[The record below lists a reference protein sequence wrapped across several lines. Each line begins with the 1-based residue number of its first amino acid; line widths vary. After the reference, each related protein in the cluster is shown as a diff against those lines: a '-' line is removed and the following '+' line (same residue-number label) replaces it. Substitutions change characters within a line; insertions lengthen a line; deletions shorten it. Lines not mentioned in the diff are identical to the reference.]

1 MLFYTHLVWSL
12 DLLDFFGPG
21 GWLPQFPISHF
32 YLFSSPTLIWIAHL
46 AALAVFFCLMI
57 GFHARTASVLAA
69 LLTLSYINQV
79 PMATFGL
86 DQINA
91 MLAVY
96 LVIGP
101 SGAWLSVDH
110 WRTRRAEQ
118 GEAASD
124 PRASVS
130 ANVAIRLIQ
139 LHMCVIYFF
148 AGSSK
153 LLGAAWWDGT
163 ALWWAMANS
172 EYKTID
178 MFWLADWP
186 RLVSVL
192 SQVTVLWELSFAAL
206 IWPKLTRPPM
216 LILAVLLH
224 LGIGICLGMMTFGL
238 VMLIGCSAFLPAA
251 WVRHVFRDTP
261 AREPQA

>member
-1 MLFYTHLVWSL
+1 MKLLADYFRQWARAWDQFWFTPADPATLCLVRALAGAMLFYTHLVWSL

-101 SGAWLSVDH
+101 AGPGCRLTIGALDAPS
-110 WRTRRAEQ
+110 RAKRRA
-118 GEAASD
+118 
-124 PRASVS
+124 
-130 ANVAIRLIQ
+130 
-139 LHMCVIYFF
+139 
-148 AGSSK
+148 
-153 LLGAAWWDGT
+153 
-163 ALWWAMANS
+163 
-172 EYKTID
+172 
-178 MFWLADWP
+178 
-186 RLVSVL
+186 
-192 SQVTVLWELSFAAL
+192 
-206 IWPKLTRPPM
+206 
-216 LILAVLLH
+216 
-224 LGIGICLGMMTFGL
+224 
-238 VMLIGCSAFLPAA
+238 
-251 WVRHVFRDTP
+251 TP
-261 AREPQA
+261 ARA